1 MHELSITQSM
11 VDLVLDEARKA
22 EAARVK
28 KISLVIG
35 EMSGIVD
42 DCVQF
47 YFELISK
54 DTIASEATLS
64 FKKVPVEAHCRNCGE
79 VFTPEEFDWSC
90 PRCHNTSIEIKTGN
104 ELYVESIEVE

>member
-1 MHELSITQSM
+1 MHELSITQSLL
-11 VDLVLDEARKA
+11 DLVLDEANKA
-22 EAARVK
+22 KAAKVK

-54 DTIASEATLS
+54 DTIANEATLS

-79 VFTPEEFDWSC
+79 VFTPKEFDWSC
-90 PRCHNTSIEIKTGN
+90 PHCHNTSIEIKTGN